1 MEKELDF
8 YRSEDKPIDI
18 KGYDNLVFFD
28 TETTGFD
35 PKENRI
41 IELAAVKISPCN
53 SSRIDYFVKLP
64 LMQFIPDKIVELTGI
79 TDKMLDDEGVSE
91 EEALKEF
98 AGLLTGAGKTLL
110 IAHNAQFD
118 LNFIGW
124 AFWRYREEHP
134 SWNRAFNE
142 ADYLDSL
149 TVYKDRRAFPHK
161 LANAI
166 EAYKL
171 GDKVQNTHRAIDD
184 CLALFEVTKAMQ
196 AERGD
201 LESYINIFGVNPKYG
216 VSGSTLKKVIYH
228 NQGFNNSMTTPEQT
242 LPAIIAKERR

>member
-1 MEKELDF
+1 ME
-8 YRSEDKPIDI
+8 I

-35 PKENRI
+35 AKEEQI
-41 IELAAVKISPCN
+41 IELAAIRVGAAGEYRMDRFI
-53 SSRIDYFVKLP
+53 KLQKTLVLP
-64 LMQFIPDKIVELTGI
+64 QKIVELTHI
-79 TDKMLDDEGVSE
+79 TDEMLLSQGISE
-91 EEALKEF
+91 EEAIAEF
-98 AGLLTGAGKTLL
+98 VGMLMGGGKTLL

-118 LNFIGW
+118 LNFVGW
-124 AFWRYREEHP
+124 TLARYKDEHP
-134 SWNRAFNE
+134 EWLKYFNL

-149 TVYKDRRAFPHK
+149 TVYKDRRSFPHK

-196 AERGD
+196 EERDD
-201 LESYINIFGVNPKYG
+201 LETYINIFGFNPKYG
-216 VSGSTLKKVIYH
+216 VSGSGLKKVTYRS
-228 NQGFNNSMTTPEQT
+228 QGFSDGMTAPDRT
-242 LPAIIAKERR
+242 LPAVVARERR